1 MNPIIGASNYVKQST
16 FSYGTEHPWME
27 EHISAALL
35 EVDPAQIEIK
45 TKEVYGFMYDNVM
58 AFALYAFDGLW
69 PIGPALDPVWTPYGF
84 SEVRTPSGFEYIK
97 HR

>member
-1 MNPIIGASNYVKQST
+1 SNYVKKST

-35 EVDPAQIEIK
+35 QVDPAKLAAQTVEI
-45 TKEVYGFMYDNVM
+45 YDWMYDNVM
-58 AFALYAFDGLW
+58 AFALYNHDGVW
-69 PIGPALDPVWTPYGF
+69 PIGARLDPDWTPFGF
-84 SEVRTPSGFEYIK
+84 SEVRTPTGFEYIK